1 MNTAELLKAEMANE
15 LPFTKQELIDKVCSC
30 IKNNGYYA
38 FFHGRSTSLKGNEFN
53 NESIRIVEDW
63 IREEGFRVKC
73 ERSYYGVPE
82 YYVTL

>member
-1 MNTAELLKAEMANE
+1 MNTAELLRKEMENN
-15 LPFTKQELIDKVCSC
+15 LPFTKQELIDKVCAC

-38 FFHGRSTSLKGNEFN
+38 FFHGRTTSLKGNEFN
-53 NESIRIVEDW
+53 NESIRLVEMW
-63 IREEGFRVKC
+63 IREEGFCVRR